1 MSMPHVDYNDESYDY
16 KEYWEGRDY
25 ENQSEF
31 IALRKLL
38 PTDFDEKRSV
48 IDIGGGFGRLLPVLK
63 DSFGDVTIFDYSQKL
78 LDDANLTGEKLGLK
92 IKTIKGDIFS
102 ISQSV
107 GRKYDCAV
115 MVRVSHHLDD
125 LEKVFLEVSKILE
138 PGGIFILEVANKIHF
153 KAVITNLF
161 KRNFSYFDKDPVSV
175 ATKDVTF
182 LNHHPMYVE
191 KLLTDSG
198 FKIEKMLSV
207 SNLRSP
213 LLKKFIPLKLL
224 LIKEKFLQDILTP
237 FYFGPSIFYKLKKE

>member
-1 MSMPHVDYNDESYDY
+1 MLHVDYNDEDYDY
-16 KEYWEGRDY
+16 KKYWEGRDY
-25 ENQSEF
+25 ENKSEF
-31 IALRKLL
+31 IALKKLL
-38 PTDFDEKRSV
+38 PDNYDEKRSV

-63 DSFGDVTIFDYSQKL
+63 ESFGDITVFDFSRKL
-78 LDDANLTGEKLGLK
+78 LDDANLTAEELGLK
-92 IKTIKGDIFS
+92 IKTIKGDIYS

-107 GRKYDCAV
+107 DREYDCAV

-125 LEKVFLEVSKILE
+125 LQKVFLEINKILE
-138 PGGIFILEVANKIHF
+138 PGGILILEVANKIHF
-153 KAVITNLF
+153 KAVISNFL
-161 KRNFSYFDKDPVSV
+161 KRNFSYFDKNPVSV

-191 KLLTDSG
+191 KLLSDSG

-213 LLKKFIPLKLL
+213 FLKKIIPLKLL

-237 FYFGPSIFYKLKKE
+237 FYFGPSIIYKVKKK